1 MKKITNLLVAF
12 GFLSMIFIIAIYV
25 VITPNRETSYIENRS
40 LAAPPPLEKEQFI
53 SGRFMRQFENF
64 FTDQFPLR
72 DEWLKTYLHLQSSLG
87 KTFLMGY
94 YVSDDEWI
102 TTEPKH
108 SYPKNE
114 LSKGA
119 QKVSEFNK
127 RLEEKEIDFYYVNTP
142 HKVSNMQFLL
152 PEYIEHGAYDQVR
165 NHFLSSLDEDIPKLD
180 MIEQFNKTYTET
192 EMKKL
197 FFKTDHH
204 WNAEGAF
211 EGYQMIVNWLAEQ
224 QNEEPARPE
233 ALQLESYEEKCLP
246 DKDFVGSF
254 NRQLYLTID
263 TVEKK
268 CSYVPKDQRYQDY
281 VVEINGKESAV
292 EDVYGRAF
300 HRDQEE
306 VYYST
311 LHTRDYREMKITN
324 PDLEKDGERI
334 LIIKD
339 SYANAL
345 SFLLAQQFYET
356 TYYDPRHNRDRSLL
370 TYVNQHDFDLVVM
383 MYNDPSSDGAIY
395 EYTEPT
401 N

>member
-53 SGRFMRQFENF
+53 SGGFMGQFENF

-72 DEWLKTYLHLQSSLG
+72 DEWLKAYLHLQSSLG

-94 YVSDDEWI
+94 YVSDNGWI

-108 SYPKNE
+108 SYPKSE

-119 QKVSEFNK
+119 EKVSELYK

-152 PEYIEHGAYDQVR
+152 PEYIERGAYDQVR

-180 MIEQFNKTYTET
+180 MIEQFNKTYTEA
-192 EMKKL
+192 EMKNL

-204 WNAEGAF
+204 WNAKGAF
-211 EGYQMIVNWLAEQ
+211 KGYQMIVNWLAEQ
-224 QNEEPARPE
+224 QNEEPARPD
-233 ALQLESYEEKCLP
+233 ALQVESYEEKCLP

-263 TVEKK
+263 TVENK
-268 CSYVPKDQRYQDY
+268 CAYTPKDQQYNDY
-281 VVEINGKESAV
+281 VVEINGKKSAV

-300 HRDQEE
+300 HREEEE

-370 TYVNQHDFDLVVM
+370 NYIDQHDFDLVVM

-395 EYTEPT
+395 EYAEPT